1 MYNIVRLQP
10 DEAENFVAFL
20 NDLYTHHWSLTSYA
34 YQREPASKKLMY
46 FETLIEEL
54 NERKHV
60 SIFILKKYD
69 RIISSMKITQKK
81 SEPGVVIFS
90 HVETHPD
97 FQKRGIFGLTLADT
111 CLRTACVS
119 ECKRIE
125 ITTWLFNRKGIPLY
139 KRYGFRAIPGTNLL
153 MENYLPAIVKHVDAQ
168 PYFARHDYI
177 RTLYNKRSYGYDAVE
192 MNGLSVFEYRW
203 KPRKADDILR
213 VLVDWKKK
221 EIIDVECKIVDS
233 PSLVREC
240 HA

>member
-1 MYNIVRLQP
+1 MYNIIRLQP
-10 DEAENFVAFL
+10 DEAENFAAFL
-20 NDLYTHHWSLTSYA
+20 NDLYTHYWSLTSYA
-34 YQREPASKKLMY
+34 YQREPVSKLMH

-54 NERKHV
+54 NEHKQV
-60 SIFILKKYD
+60 SIFLLKKYD
-69 RIISSMKITQKK
+69 RIISSIKITQKK
-81 SEPGVVIFS
+81 SESGVIIFS

-111 CLRTACVS
+111 CLRTACES
-119 ECKRIE
+119 DCKRIE
-125 ITTWLFNRKGIPLY
+125 ITTWSFNRKGIPLY

-153 MENYLPAIVKHVDAQ
+153 MENYLPTIVKHVDTQ

-177 RTLYNKRSYGYDAVE
+177 RTLYNKRSYGYDAIE
-192 MNGLSVFEYRW
+192 MDGLSVFEYCW
-203 KPRKADDILR
+203 KPRKFDDTLR

-221 EIIDVECKIVDS
+221 EIIDVECKIMDS

>member
-1 MYNIVRLQP
+1 MYNIIRLQP
-10 DEAENFVAFL
+10 DEAENFAAFL

-34 YQREPASKKLMY
+34 YQREPASKKFMH

-60 SIFILKKYD
+60 SIFLLKKYN

-81 SEPGVVIFS
+81 SEPDVVIFS

-111 CLRTACVS
+111 CLRTACGS

-125 ITTWLFNRKGIPLY
+125 ITTWSFNRKGIPLY

-177 RTLYNKRSYGYDAVE
+177 RTLQNKRSYGYDAVE
-192 MNGLSVFEYRW
+192 MNGTSVFEYLW
-203 KPRKADDILR
+203 KPRKADDTLR

-221 EIIDVECKIVDS
+221 KIMDVECKIMDS
-233 PSLVREC
+233 TSLVREC